1 MVMQCQVSGM
11 TWEINRKSIL
21 ERLLVFD
28 GNLYKYGIPCWS
40 KRILKNDLIDD
51 ITSFL
56 GEEDHGDF
64 KCEGNGALAR
74 VGRDECTCIY
84 ALVRIFNIYRN
95 PRCQVLKIDTT
106 NNSRCFVGIFIHL
119 V

>member
-1 MVMQCQVSGM
+1 MCTEYLVGP
-11 TWEINRKSIL
+11 NASIL
-21 ERLLVFD
+21 
-28 GNLYKYGIPCWS
+28 KYDPI
-40 KRILKNDLIDD
+40 ND

-56 GEEDHGDF
+56 GEEDYGDF

-84 ALVRIFNIYRN
+84 ALVRIFNLYRN
-95 PRCQVLKIDTT
+95 PRCQALKIDTT
-106 NNSRCFVGIFIHL
+106 NNSRCFVGNFIHSDYPKSQVEKWL